1 MRNLTPEGEKI
12 LNEIAHRHGLSVEA
26 VKTLLEATAN
36 SGGGM
41 AQFAHPELGGAG
53 QWLRGG
59 MTMIGDMFNSPL
71 KAKVD
76 AVCTELSSLLSTQSL
91 GASKA
96 SFQAQS
102 QNGDA
107 LGGELNHSGLFTSE
121 PGDSSG
127 NWWPAGLGDPAAAG
141 AQNSVRYAYF
151 PEQRRIAIEKAG
163 QIEVLDT
170 LDHFIQGFGQ
180 QQSGDA
186 SISFTSQ
193 HGLVPIESLP
203 RVLHASARTE
213 RKTGEQV
220 QMGAA
225 VAQPDST
232 HSDPAPAPS
241 SDVIFA
247 ALERLAQLKE
257 KGVLTA
263 EEFNDKKADL
273 LKRI

>member
-1 MRNLTPEGEKI
+1 MRTLTPEGEKI
-12 LNEIAHRHGLSVEA
+12 VNDIAQRHGLSADA

-121 PGDSSG
+121 PGESSG

-151 PEQRRIAIEKAG
+151 PEQRRIAIDRAG
-163 QIEVLDT
+163 QMEVFDT

-186 SISFTSQ
+186 SITFTSQ
-193 HGLVPIESLP
+193 HGLVPIDSLP
-203 RVLHASARTE
+203 RVLHA
-213 RKTGEQV
+213 
-220 QMGAA
+220 
-225 VAQPDST
+225 VAQKERIAGGQARKGSRSPDVGHVET
-232 HSDPAPAPS
+232 APPAS
-241 SDVIFA
+241 SEDIFA
-247 ALERLAQLKE
+247 TLERLAELKE

-263 EEFNDKKADL
+263 EEFNAKKAEL
-273 LKRI
+273 LTRL